1 METIERHGHCTEDS
15 LVAQILGIVGQL
27 EDQYE
32 TGDLLA
38 SIVLNVQLL
47 QFQPISS

>member
-1 METIERHGHCTEDS
+1 METIERHAHWTEDP

-38 SIVLNVQLL
+38 SIALNVQRL
-47 QFQPISS
+47 